1 VNHPTLTQAG
11 HLDKSGKV
19 KAHAHRAG
27 LPGKVISF
35 CIVPLHPAYPA
46 RAGRGTF
53 RSSSVRHP
61 KPFPELNSEPIL
73 KQVQHKVQNDTLGR
87 RPFMDLKIER
97 LDFPEGCNIIFG
109 QTHFIKTVE
118 DLYEIIIG
126 AVPNAKFGIG
136 FCEASG
142 ACLVRGEGNDEG
154 LKELAMK
161 NALRIGAGHTF
172 NIILKDAFP
181 INILNA
187 VKMCQEVC
195 NIFCATANPLEVI
208 LAQSEQ
214 GRGVLGVID
223 GSFPKGMEKEDGV
236 AWRKELLR
244 KFKYKL

>member
-1 VNHPTLTQAG
+1 MEL
-11 HLDKSGKV
+11 KV
-19 KAHAHRAG
+19 
-27 LPGKVISF
+27 
-35 CIVPLHPAYPA
+35 
-46 RAGRGTF
+46 
-53 RSSSVRHP
+53 
-61 KPFPELNSEPIL
+61 
-73 KQVQHKVQNDTLGR
+73 
-87 RPFMDLKIER
+87 ER
-97 LDFPEGCNIIFG
+97 LEIPEGCNIIFG

-118 DLYEIIIG
+118 DLYEIVIG

-136 FCEASG
+136 FSEASG
-142 ACLVRGEGNDEG
+142 HCLVRGEGNDEG

-161 NALRIGAGHTF
+161 NAMRIGAGHTF

-195 NIFCATANPLEVI
+195 SLFCATANPVEVI
-208 LAQSEQ
+208 LAQSDQ

-223 GSFPKGMEKEDGV
+223 GSSPKGMEKEDGV